1 MGNVNKFYPLFEDY
15 KGKTLNNKIQHELDK
30 YAFEQRLK
38 ANNHNSMFGVQS
50 MVIIGAKKHGD
61 MIKSVS
67 VSKPNDLIL
76 NNFGNFW
83 IKLFN
88 VVGNSAVAFVA
99 NDITDTEFTYRT
111 YRETSTNPRTYNEG
125 GTNLGTQIGIGSGN
139 TEPVR
144 SNVDLETYFGS
155 SPESTRQNTSV
166 GGWNTD
172 NGHVTYVMAIT
183 AGGSGTI
190 RETATFAVW
199 KEINGNA
206 KTNMLTREVLDTP
219 QDFSAT
225 DPISVKYT
233 WIFI

>member
-1 MGNVNKFYPLFEDY
+1 LGNLNKFYPLLEDY
-15 KGKTLNNKIQHELDK
+15 KGKTLNNRIQNELDK
-30 YAFEQRLK
+30 YALEQRLK
-38 ANNHNSMFGVQS
+38 ANNNNSMFGVQS

-61 MIKSVS
+61 MIKSVG

-83 IKLFN
+83 AALFTALN
-88 VVGNSAVAFVA
+88 NSAIPFTMR
-99 NDITDTEFTYRT
+99 DITDSEFTYRT

-125 GTNLGTQIGIGSGN
+125 GANLGSQIGIGSGT

-144 SNVDLETYFGS
+144 SNTDIETYFGS
-155 SPESTRQNTSV
+155 SPESTRQNTST

-172 NGHVTYVMAIT
+172 NGHVTYVYAIT

-190 RETATFAVW
+190 RETATFGVW
-199 KEINGNA
+199 KEINGNV
-206 KTNMLTREVLDTP
+206 KTNMLTREVLDTF